1 MKCNKLFFIFYFYL
15 NISKGITNRSI
26 GFEKLYWKCVVRK
39 LRSSSGDVKLAHY
52 LTYIEV
58 SAFSQ
63 QYLFIECVL
72 LRGNNT
78 KHTQRESSQCHRILS
93 ESDRFVS
100 LTPEHYCANRAKL
113 QSYQRNEM
121 AKSALLW
128 SKWTDK
134 AIKSRESIVAFVQ
147 FRYIYTSIALEV
159 IVILFFNLNR
169 C

>member
-1 MKCNKLFFIFYFYL
+1 MKCNKQYLTFYFYL
-15 NISKGITNRSI
+15 NMSEGITNRSI
-26 GFEKLYWKCVVRK
+26 GLEWIYWKCVARK
-39 LRSSSGDVKLAHY
+39 LRSSSGDVKLVHY

-78 KHTQRESSQCHRILS
+78 MYAQRESSQCHRILS

-113 QSYQRNEM
+113 QSYQMNEM
-121 AKSALLW
+121 AKSAELW

-134 AIKSRESIVAFVQ
+134 AIKSRESIVAFQQ
-147 FRYIYTSIALEV
+147 FRYIYTSIALQV